1 MINGIITFDF
11 DIKAL
16 HYLNSNSRYIKATA
30 DANGHSDIASAA
42 LQYYISSTDPTDI
55 RLEDEE
61 DVNRFKHVARRFFSE
76 FSEN

>member
-30 DANGHSDIASAA
+30 DASGNTDIASAA
-42 LQYYISSTDPTDI
+42 LQYYKSATNHPEIQ
-55 RLEDEE
+55 LENEA

-76 FSEN
+76 FSQN

>member
-16 HYLNSNSRYIKATA
+16 HYLNNNSRYIKASA
-30 DANGHSDIASAA
+30 DANGNTDIASAA
-42 LQYYISSTDPTDI
+42 LQYYKSTTDHPDI
-55 RLEDEE
+55 QLENEA

-76 FSEN
+76 FSQN

>member
-1 MINGIITFDF
+1 MINGIITLDF

-30 DANGHSDIASAA
+30 GANTDIASAA
-42 LQYYISSTDPTDI
+42 LQYYKSTTDHSDI
-55 RLEDEE
+55 QLEDEE

>member
-1 MINGIITFDF
+1 MSGNIITFQF

-30 DANGHSDIASAA
+30 DATGNVDFATAA
-42 LQYYISSTDPTDI
+42 LQYYQSTTPDIIS
-55 RLEDEE
+55 LESEE
-61 DVNRFKHVARRFFSE
+61 EVNRFKHVARRFFSE